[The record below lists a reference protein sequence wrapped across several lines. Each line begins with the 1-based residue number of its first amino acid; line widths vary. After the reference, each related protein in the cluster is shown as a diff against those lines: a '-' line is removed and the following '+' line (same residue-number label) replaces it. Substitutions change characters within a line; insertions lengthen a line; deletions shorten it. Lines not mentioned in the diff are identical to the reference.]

1 MVETIGRIV
10 EIIKANTECSN
21 EISEKSLLC
30 NLEITSID
38 FVKIVIEIETEFNIE
53 FEDEKLQFSEFPTVQ
68 SLIDYVEK
76 RLESK

>member
-1 MVETIGRIV
+1 MVEISRRIV
-10 EIIKANTECSN
+10 EIIKVNTECSN
-21 EISEKSLLC
+21 EISENSLLC
-30 NLEITSID
+30 DLEMTSID

-76 RLESK
+76 RVGE